1 MGLPE
6 NALITELDYLLEE
19 KKATEKHEYY
29 NGQIFAM
36 SGASIPHNRISRNL
50 LVLLANKLRGKSCE
64 PFGSDLR
71 IHIPSNSLYTYPDI
85 SIFCGEVEKADTDFD
100 TATNPKVIIE
110 VLSKSKRDYDKG
122 TKFTLYRGITT
133 LEEYITIDSEG
144 VQVECHTKNED
155 NSWTLR
161 EIKNLKDLLF
171 MHSLELDVLLSDI
184 YEEVF

>member
-6 NALITELDYLLEE
+6 KAFITELDYLSGE

-29 NGQIFAM
+29 KGQIFAM

-50 LVLLANKLRGKSCE
+50 LVILANKLRGKGCE

-85 SIFCGEVEKADTDFD
+85 SIFCGEVEKAETDFD
-100 TATNPKVIIE
+100 TATNPKVVIE
-110 VLSKSKRDYDKG
+110 VLSKSTKDYDKG
-122 TKFTLYRGITT
+122 SKFTLYRSIAA
-133 LEEYITIDSEG
+133 LKEYITIDSESAH
-144 VQVECHTKNED
+144 VECHTKNDD

-161 EIKNLKDLLF
+161 ENKDLNDILF
-171 MHSLELDVLLSDI
+171 MQSLEIDILMSDI
-184 YEEVF
+184 YVGVF